1 MIGSFWDEAAF
12 SCAISPISSLDG
24 YGSKKPRLVFAMSD
38 YEKASFTRFFW
49 AFGPI
54 CVAVG

>member
-1 MIGSFWDEAAF
+1 MIGSFWDKAAF

-24 YGSKKPRLVFAMSD
+24 YGSKKPRFVFAMSD
-38 YEKASFTRFFW
+38 CEKARFTRFFR

-54 CVAVG
+54 CVTVG